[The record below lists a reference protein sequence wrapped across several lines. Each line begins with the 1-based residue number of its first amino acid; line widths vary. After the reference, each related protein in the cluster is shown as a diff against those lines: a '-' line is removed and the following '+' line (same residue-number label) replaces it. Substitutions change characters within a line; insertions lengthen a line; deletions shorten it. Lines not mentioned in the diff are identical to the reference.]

1 MRSPKHEE
9 GILMLSS
16 RSSFDIT
23 SKIFLRL
30 LFFNFIPKSGKASK
44 EVLESIEGN
53 VLKGG
58 GVYEKNGITN
68 ETTHAIL
75 VAKQVGEAKTF

>member
-1 MRSPKHEE
+1 MRLHRKYS
-9 GILMLSS
+9 L
-16 RSSFDIT
+16 
-23 SKIFLRL
+23 IFLI
-30 LFFNFIPKSGKASK
+30 FTKSGKASK

-75 VAKQVGEAKTF
+75 VAKQVGETKTFLKNCLKVI

>member
-1 MRSPKHEE
+1 
-9 GILMLSS
+9 MLSS
-16 RSSFDIT
+16 RSSFEIT

-30 LFFNFIPKSGKASK
+30 LFFFPKSGKASK

-75 VAKQVGEAKTF
+75 VAKQVGETNLCLKVI

>member
-1 MRSPKHEE
+1 
-9 GILMLSS
+9 MLSS
-16 RSSFDIT
+16 RSIFEIA
-23 SKIFLRL
+23 SKIFFRL
-30 LFFNFIPKSGKASK
+30 IFFILTKSGKASK

-75 VAKQVGEAKTF
+75 VAKQVSETKTFLKNCLKII